1 MGAAGDRISNRS
13 APLQVIEQDFD
24 SIAQVLSIRTSAV
37 FLKVKGNQTQTGVPS
52 IMKAVS
58 RSCILGLL
66 ALSAAT
72 ATVACSVQSNQT
84 ATLPQTQ
91 SATSVVNPAVELKA
105 GTNRV
110 TFQSE
115 GETLV
120 GNLYLPETYKAGDRV
135 PVVIVTGAWITIKE
149 QMPGLYA
156 EKLSEQGFAA
166 FIFDFRSYGESGGKL
181 RNFESPTAKITDI
194 KNAVAYL
201 QTVNAVDG
209 DRIAGLGICASAGYM
224 AVATAEDSRIK
235 ALVTVAPWIHD
246 PQIVNTVYGGEAA
259 VQQRIAEGR
268 AAEARFQQTG
278 EADYV
283 LATSPT
289 DPAAVMHGDI
299 DYYQNPQR
307 GAIPQW
313 DNRFAVASWAEWL
326 TFNPMPEA
334 QNIQVPTLFIHSE
347 QAAIPDGAR
356 QFFAAIPGNNKQ
368 FDWLEN
374 RTQFD
379 FYDQPQT
386 VDRAISLTV
395 NMLKTSFNIAS

>member
-1 MGAAGDRISNRS
+1 MKFQSRLWAISLIILGGGAALTAHTVYSQTSLSQNSNATILSNWS
-13 APLQVIEQDFD
+13 ALRPGI
-24 SIAQVLSIRTSAV
+24 
-37 FLKVKGNQTQTGVPS
+37 
-52 IMKAVS
+52 
-58 RSCILGLL
+58 
-66 ALSAAT
+66 
-72 ATVACSVQSNQT
+72 
-84 ATLPQTQ
+84 
-91 SATSVVNPAVELKA
+91 
-105 GTNRV
+105 NRV

-120 GNLYLPETYKAGDRV
+120 GNLYLPATYKIGDKL
-135 PVVIVTGAWITIKE
+135 PTVIVTGAWITIKE
-149 QMPGLYA
+149 QMPALYA
-156 EKLSEQGFAA
+156 QKLAEQGFAA
-166 FIFDFRSYGESGGKL
+166 FAFDFRSYGESGGRL

-194 KNAVAYL
+194 KNAVSFL
-201 QTVNAVDG
+201 QTVDAVDG

-224 AVATAEDSRIK
+224 AVATAEDSRIR

-278 EADYV
+278 ETDYV
-283 LATSPT
+283 LATSAT
-289 DPAAVMHGDI
+289 DPTAVMYGAI

-326 TFNPMPEA
+326 TFNPMPQA
-334 QNIQVPTLFIHSE
+334 QNITVPTLFIHSE
-347 QAAIPDGAR
+347 NAAIPDGAR
-356 QFFAAIPGNNKQ
+356 QFFAAIPGDNKQ

-379 FYDQPQT
+379 FYDQEQT
-386 VDRAISLTV
+386 VNESITLITDR
-395 NMLKTSFNIAS
+395 LKSTL